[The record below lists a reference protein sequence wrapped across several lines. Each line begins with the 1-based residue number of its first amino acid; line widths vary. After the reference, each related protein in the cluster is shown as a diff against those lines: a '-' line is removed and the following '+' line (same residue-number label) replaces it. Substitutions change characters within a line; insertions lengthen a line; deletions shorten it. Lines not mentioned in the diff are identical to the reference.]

1 MQERM
6 TNEVKAAITARER
19 KVERFFF
26 SLRCGIPVIST
37 NLNKKNIGLK
47 RDFLFLCSI

>member
-19 KVERFFF
+19 KVERFFLAYDVGF
-26 SLRCGIPVIST
+26 Q
-37 NLNKKNIGLK
+37 
-47 RDFLFLCSI
+47 